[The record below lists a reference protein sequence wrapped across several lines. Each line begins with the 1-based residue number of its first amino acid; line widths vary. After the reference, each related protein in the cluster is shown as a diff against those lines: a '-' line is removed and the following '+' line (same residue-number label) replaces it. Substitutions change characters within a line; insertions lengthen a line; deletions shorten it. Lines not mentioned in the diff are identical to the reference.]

1 MSREHFLRLAR
12 RTIVA
17 GLIVVVVGVL
27 AVYAGVFDPSSS
39 ERAQGW
45 VEREYDA
52 ELSDCRELEGQ
63 RVVCDV
69 ERSTPRLLEQLGPL
83 WPDAESRVCLFVLEN
98 ASVVLDGWASGDA
111 DEPCGP
117 NPD

>member
-1 MSREHFLRLAR
+1 MSRELFVRLIR
-12 RTIVA
+12 RTIVG

-27 AVYAGVFDPSSS
+27 AVYAGVFDPSRS
-39 ERAQGW
+39 ERARSW

-52 ELSDCRELEGQ
+52 ELGACQELAGQ

-69 ERSTPRLLEQLGPL
+69 ERSTPRLLETLGPL
-83 WPDAESRVCLFVLEN
+83 VPDAEARICLFVLEN
-98 ASVVLDGWASGDA
+98 ASVVLDGWASGDT

-117 NPD
+117 TPS